1 MFQQPDDGFVSF
13 GWALVALGL
22 VFVLFPSPLASS
34 ARMPGAGDA
43 AALIRAARIGALAVM
58 VVGVIMALA

>member
-1 MFQQPDDGFVSF
+1 VSF
-13 GWALVALGL
+13 GWVLVALGC
-22 VFVLFPSPLASS
+22 VFALFPGPLASS

>member
-1 MFQQPDDGFVSF
+1 
-13 GWALVALGL
+13 
-22 VFVLFPSPLASS
+22 
-34 ARMPGAGDA
+34 MPGAGDA